1 MISSGFL
8 SGTGGVHAVSCEWP
22 VHHGRPC
29 VQFYVHPGWA
39 GVHRPRPGEQT
50 SDAAAEPHPAVVR
63 GFCCRHH
70 CVLHV
75 QGLHAYQAAVS
86 WTVFSSFFPPFLPL
100 SSVLNSLISF
110 SYTDE
115 CFVVFKYAS

>member
-8 SGTGGVHAVSCEWP
+8 FGTGGVHAVSCEWP

-39 GVHRPRPGEQT
+39 GVHCPRPGEQT

-63 GFCCRHH
+63 GFCCCHH

-86 WTVFSSFFPPFLPL
+86 WTVFSSFLPL